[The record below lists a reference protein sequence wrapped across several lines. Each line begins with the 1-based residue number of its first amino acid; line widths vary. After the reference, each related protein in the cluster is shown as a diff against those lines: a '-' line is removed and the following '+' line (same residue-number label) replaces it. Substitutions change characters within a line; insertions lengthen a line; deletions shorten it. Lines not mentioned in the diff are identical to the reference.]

1 MKQSGFIVFL
11 EIKKAMN
18 NQELDDRFEFYSQIF
33 WGFYINKDDIDNML
47 KTLNFFGFFHHY

>member
-1 MKQSGFIVFL
+1 MIKAIPNEQTDVQTKHKCMKQSGFIVFL

-33 WGFYINKDDIDNML
+33 
-47 KTLNFFGFFHHY
+47 